1 MTTLRFLQC
10 LIIALVAMSGAS
22 AFTVGNN
29 NNNNNKRMISSTRTI
44 IPSAFITQTQT
55 ATSSTALSLK
65 LNVKELEKN
74 ASNKNTS
81 ANVKGAAYGGSIV
94 IAILLP
100 VAFLVWSATSH

>member
-29 NNNNNKRMISSTRTI
+29 YKSMISTRTI
-44 IPSAFITQTQT
+44 PSGFTTQTQT

-65 LNVKELEKN
+65 LDVKELEKN

>member
-1 MTTLRFLQC
+1 MTTPRFLQC
-10 LIIALVAMSGAS
+10 LIIALVAVSGAS
-22 AFTVGNN
+22 AFTVVGNN
-29 NNNNNKRMISSTRTI
+29 NNKSMISTRTV
-44 IPSAFITQTQT
+44 PSAFSTQTQT

>member
-1 MTTLRFLQC
+1 MMTLRFLQC
-10 LIIALVAMSGAS
+10 LIIALVTVSGAS

-29 NNNNNKRMISSTRTI
+29 NNNNNKSMISSTRTI

-81 ANVKGAAYGGSIV
+81 ANVKGATYGGSIV

>member
-10 LIIALVAMSGAS
+10 LIIALVAVSGAS
-22 AFTVGNN
+22 AFTVG